1 MTAPGAGPYDGRVR
15 RLPRPLVFLALL
27 FIVWA
32 PLVAATIVPDPTWIA
47 GLYDAADGDE
57 IAIVLGDL
65 SATPPPGVIIVS
77 SSAPGPVVPGFDPL
91 VLATLER
98 PSESRGP
105 PLA

>member
-1 MTAPGAGPYDGRVR
+1 LYDERVR
-15 RLPRPLVFLALL
+15 RLRRPLVFLVLL
-27 FIVWA
+27 FVVWT
-32 PLVAATIVPDPTWIA
+32 PLVAARIVPDPTWIA

-57 IAIVLGDL
+57 IAIAIGGLT
-65 SATPPPGVIIVS
+65 ATPSPVVIVVC
-77 SSAPGPVVPGFDPL
+77 SSAPRPVAPAFDPP

>member
-1 MTAPGAGPYDGRVR
+1 MTSLGRV
-15 RLPRPLVFLALL
+15 VAVLALL
-27 FIVWA
+27 FVVWT
-32 PLVAATIVPDPTWIA
+32 PLVAASIVPDPTWIA

-57 IAIVLGDL
+57 IAIAIGDL
-65 SATPPPGVIIVS
+65 SATPPPLVIVVS
-77 SSAPGPVVPGFDPL
+77 SSAPPRPVAPAFDSP

>member
-1 MTAPGAGPYDGRVR
+1 MR

-27 FIVWA
+27 FVVWT
-32 PLVAATIVPDPTWIA
+32 PLVATTIVPDPTWIA
-47 GLYDAADGDE
+47 GVYDAEDGDE
-57 IAIVLGDL
+57 IAIALGDL

-77 SSAPGPVVPGFDPL
+77 SSVPRPVVPAVDVP